1 MRKGAFVFGNIR
13 DEIICLFF
21 VDKASVFSAMFI
33 PLITRVGNPSLPSG
47 LRVGARGA
55 DVSGRFPHACLAGSS
70 ALVPS

>member
-1 MRKGAFVFGNIR
+1 MRKGAFVFGSIR

-55 DVSGRFPHACLAGSS
+55 DVSGRFPQACLAG